1 MIFALQCRL
10 ATTEDKRALYALWQK
25 TFGDEPAVIDRFFQC
40 VTPNDIIVCG
50 ETGNPVSALYMPRVE
65 LRCGEKTLSAAYI
78 YAAATDTAYRGR
90 GLMTYLLQFAAE
102 NAQRQ
107 SLDGLYLVPAERTLF
122 DYYGARGFCT
132 TFFKKLVQY
141 SKSELKALCETP
153 ATALPIS
160 ASQFFKTREQALQ
173 EIWHPAYSQTI
184 LDFSLFLN
192 KQYGV
197 ETLLTDC
204 GYAVYET
211 EENTVQVTD
220 FCCESGK
227 EAALLGALLQKT
239 DAAKFAFSM
248 PVPRQIGSVPGKIVP
263 AGMWQPISALGKQ
276 TEMQN
281 AYIGITLG

>member
-1 MIFALQCRL
+1 MIALQCRL

-25 TFGDEPAVIDRFFQC
+25 TFGDEPAVIDRFFPC
-40 VTPNDIIVCG
+40 VTPNDIVVCG
-50 ETGNPVSALYMPRVE
+50 ENGNPVSALYMPRVK
-65 LRCGEKTLSAAYI
+65 LGCGEKTLSAAYI

-90 GLMTYLLQFAAE
+90 GLMTALLQFAAE

-107 SLDGLYLVPAERTLF
+107 SLDGLYLVPAEPTLF
-122 DYYGARGFCT
+122 DYYGARGFVT

-141 SKSELKALCETP
+141 SRSELKALCEN
-153 ATALPIS
+153 S
-160 ASQFFKTREQALQ
+160 ASVFPLSAPQFFTTREQALQ
-173 EIWHPAYSQTI
+173 EIWHPAYAETI

-192 KQYGV
+192 KKYGS

-220 FCCESGK
+220 FCCQSGK

-239 DAAKFAFSM
+239 NAVKYAFSM
-248 PVPRQIGSVPGKIVP
+248 PVPRQFGTASGKIVP
-263 AGMWQPISALGKQ
+263 AGMWQPLSKSAKQ
-276 TEMQN
+276 TEILN
-281 AYIGITLG
+281 GYIGITLG

>member
-1 MIFALQCRL
+1 MISLQCRL
-10 ATTEDKRALYALWQK
+10 ATTEDKRALYALWQN

-40 VTPNDIIVCG
+40 VTPNDIVVCG
-50 ETGNPVSALYMPRVE
+50 ENGNPVSALYMPRVE

-122 DYYGARGFCT
+122 DYYGARGFYT

-141 SKSELKALCETP
+141 SKSELKALCENP
-153 ATALPIS
+153 ATVLPIN
-160 ASQFFKTREQALQ
+160 AEQFFKAREQAL
-173 EIWHPAYSQTI
+173 IDVWHPAYSQTI

-211 EENTVQVTD
+211 EENAVQVTD
-220 FCCESGK
+220 FCCEKGK

-239 DAAKFAFSM
+239 DAAKFALSM

-263 AGMWQPISALGKQ
+263 AGMWQPISKSAQQ
-276 TEMQN
+276 TELKN
-281 AYIGITLG
+281 GYIGITLG

>member
-1 MIFALQCRL
+1 MIFAMQCRL

-40 VTPNDIIVCG
+40 VTPNEIVVCG
-50 ETGNPVSALYMPRVE
+50 ENGNPVSALYMPRVE

-90 GLMTYLLQFAAE
+90 GLMTQLLRFAAE

-211 EENTVQVTD
+211 EENAVQVTD
-220 FCCESGK
+220 FCCEKGK

-239 DAAKFAFSM
+239 DAAKFALSM
-248 PVPRQIGSVPGKIVP
+248 SVPRQIGSVPGKIVP
-263 AGMWQPISALGKQ
+263 AGMWQPLSKSAQQ
-276 TEMQN
+276 TELKN
-281 AYIGITLG
+281 GYIGITLG

>member
-1 MIFALQCRL
+1 MQCRL
-10 ATTEDKRALYALWQK
+10 ATTEDKTALYALWQN
-25 TFGDEPAVIDRFFQC
+25 TFGDEPAVIDSFFPC
-40 VTPNDIIVCG
+40 VTPNDIVVCG
-50 ETGNPVSALYMPRVE
+50 ENGNPVSALYMPRVE

-90 GLMTYLLQFAAE
+90 GLMTRLLQFAAE

-107 SLDGLYLVPAERTLF
+107 SLDGLFLVPAEQTLF
-122 DYYGARGFCT
+122 DYYGARGFVT
-132 TFFKKLVQY
+132 TFSKKLMQY
-141 SKSELKALCETP
+141 SRSALKALCENP
-153 ATALPIS
+153 AAVVPIS

-192 KQYGV
+192 RQYGS

-204 GYAVYET
+204 GYAVYES
-211 EENTVQVTD
+211 EENAVQVTD
-220 FCCESGK
+220 FCCQSGK
-227 EAALLGALLQKT
+227 EAALLGALLQKI
-239 DAAKFAFSM
+239 DAEKFAFSM
-248 PVPRQIGSVPGKIVP
+248 PVPRQFGTASGKIVP

-281 AYIGITLG
+281 GYIGITLG

>member
-1 MIFALQCRL
+1 MQCRL
-10 ATTEDKRALYALWQK
+10 ATTEDKTALYALWQN
-25 TFGDEPAVIDRFFQC
+25 TFGDEPAVIDRFFHC
-40 VTPNDIIVCG
+40 VTPNEIVVCG
-50 ETGNPVSALYMPRVE
+50 ENGSPVSALYMPRVE

-107 SLDGLYLVPAERTLF
+107 SLEGLYLVPAERTLF
-122 DYYGARGFCT
+122 DYYGARGFFT
-132 TFFKKLVQY
+132 TF
-141 SKSELKALCETP
+141 SKQSLQASREELKPLCENP
-153 ATALPIS
+153 AIALPIS
-160 ASQFFKTREQALQ
+160 ALQFFKTREQALQ

-192 KQYGV
+192 KQYGS

-211 EENTVQVTD
+211 EENAVQVTD
-220 FCCESGK
+220 FCCEKGK

-239 DAAKFAFSM
+239 DATKFAFSM
-248 PVPRQIGSVPGKIVP
+248 PVPRQFGTASGKVIP
-263 AGMWQPISALGKQ
+263 AGMWQPLSKTAKQ

-281 AYIGITLG
+281 GYIGITLG

>member
-1 MIFALQCRL
+1 MQCRL
-10 ATTEDKRALYALWQK
+10 ATTEDKTALYALWQK
-25 TFGDEPAVIDRFFQC
+25 TFGDEPAVIDRFFPC
-40 VTPNDIIVCG
+40 VTPNDIVVCG
-50 ETGNPVSALYMPRVE
+50 ENGNPVSALYMPRVA

-90 GLMTYLLQFAAE
+90 GLMTSLLQFAAE

-107 SLDGLYLVPAERTLF
+107 SLDGLYLVPAEQTLF
-122 DYYGARGFCT
+122 DYYGARGFVT
-132 TFFKKLVQY
+132 TFSKKLVQY
-141 SKSELKALCETP
+141 SRGTLKAICENP

-160 ASQFFKTREQALQ
+160 ASQFFKTREQALG

-192 KQYGV
+192 RQYGS

-211 EENTVQVTD
+211 EENAVQVTD
-220 FCCESGK
+220 FCCEKGK

-239 DAAKFAFSM
+239 DAEKFALSM
-248 PVPRQIGSVPGKIVP
+248 PVPRQIGSCPGKIVP
-263 AGMWQPISALGKQ
+263 AGMWQPLSKSAQQ
-276 TEMQN
+276 TELQN
-281 AYIGITLG
+281 GYIGITLG

>member
-1 MIFALQCRL
+1 MISLQCRL
-10 ATTEDKRALYALWQK
+10 ATTEDKRALYALWQN

-40 VTPNDIIVCG
+40 VTPNDIVVCG
-50 ETGNPVSALYMPRVE
+50 ENGNPVSALYMPRVE

-122 DYYGARGFCT
+122 DYYGARGFVT
-132 TFFKKLVQY
+132 TFSKKLVQY
-141 SKSELKALCETP
+141 SRSELKALCENP
-153 ATALPIS
+153 ATAL
-160 ASQFFKTREQALQ
+160 
-173 EIWHPAYSQTI
+173 
-184 LDFSLFLN
+184 
-192 KQYGV
+192 KQYGS

-211 EENTVQVTD
+211 QENAVQVTD
-220 FCCESGK
+220 FCCEEGK
-227 EAALLGALLQKT
+227 EAALLSALLQKT

-248 PVPRQIGSVPGKIVP
+248 PVPRQIGSVLGKIVP
-263 AGMWQPISALGKQ
+263 AGMWQPISKSAQQ
-276 TEMQN
+276 TELKN
-281 AYIGITLG
+281 GYIGITLG

>member
-1 MIFALQCRL
+1 MIFAVQCRL
-10 ATTEDKRALYALWQK
+10 ATIEDKTALYALWQK

-40 VTPNDIIVCG
+40 VTPNEIVVCG
-50 ETGNPVSALYMPRVE
+50 ENGNPVSALYMPRVE

-90 GLMTYLLQFAAE
+90 GLMTALLQFAAE

-122 DYYGARGFCT
+122 DYYGARGFVT
-132 TFFKKLVQY
+132 AFFKKLVQY
-141 SKSELKALCETP
+141 SKSELKALYENP
-153 ATALPIS
+153 ATVLPIS
-160 ASQFFKTREQALQ
+160 ASQFFKAREQALQ

-192 KQYGV
+192 KRYGV

-220 FCCESGK
+220 FCCEKGK

-239 DAAKFAFSM
+239 DAAKFALSM
-248 PVPRQIGSVPGKIVP
+248 PVPRQFGTASGKIVP
-263 AGMWQPISALGKQ
+263 AGMWQPLSKSAQQ
-276 TEMQN
+276 TELQN
-281 AYIGITLG
+281 GYIGITLG

>member
-1 MIFALQCRL
+1 MQCRL
-10 ATTEDKRALYALWQK
+10 ATIEDKTALYALWQK

-40 VTPNDIIVCG
+40 VTPNEIVVCG
-50 ETGNPVSALYMPRVE
+50 ENGNPVSALYMPRVE

-107 SLDGLYLVPAERTLF
+107 SLDGLYLFPAERTLF
-122 DYYGARGFCT
+122 DYYGARGFVT
-132 TFFKKLVQY
+132 AFFKKLVQY

-160 ASQFFKTREQALQ
+160 ASQFFKAREQALQ

-227 EAALLGALLQKT
+227 EAALLGVLLQKT
-239 DAAKFAFSM
+239 DAAKFALSM
-248 PVPRQIGSVPGKIVP
+248 PVPRQFGTASGKIIP
-263 AGMWQPISALGKQ
+263 AGMWQPLSKSAQQ
-276 TEMQN
+276 TELQN
-281 AYIGITLG
+281 GYIGITLG

>member
-1 MIFALQCRL
+1 MQCRL

-122 DYYGARGFCT
+122 DYYGARGFVT
-132 TFFKKLVQY
+132 AFFKKLVQY
-141 SKSELKALCETP
+141 SRSELKAICETP

-192 KQYGV
+192 KRYGS

-211 EENTVQVTD
+211 EENAVQVTD
-220 FCCESGK
+220 F
-227 EAALLGALLQKT
+227 
-239 DAAKFAFSM
+239 FFF
-248 PVPRQIGSVPGKIVP
+248 
-263 AGMWQPISALGKQ
+263 
-276 TEMQN
+276 
-281 AYIGITLG
+281 

>member
-1 MIFALQCRL
+1 MQCRL

-40 VTPNDIIVCG
+40 VTPNDIVVCG
-50 ETGNPVSALYMPRVE
+50 ENGNPVSALYMLRVE

-90 GLMTYLLQFAAE
+90 GLMTALLQFAAE

-107 SLDGLYLVPAERTLF
+107 SLDGLFLVPAERTLF
-122 DYYGARGFCT
+122 DYYGARGFVT
-132 TFFKKLVQY
+132 AFFKKLVQY
-141 SKSELKALCETP
+141 SRSELKAICENP
-153 ATALPIS
+153 ATALPAS
-160 ASQFFKTREQALQ
+160 ASQFFKAREQALQ

-227 EAALLGALLQKT
+227 EAALLGVLLQKT

-248 PVPRQIGSVPGKIVP
+248 PVARQFGTASGKIIP
-263 AGMWQPISALGKQ
+263 AGMWQPLSKTAKQ

-281 AYIGITLG
+281 GYIGITLG

>member
-1 MIFALQCRL
+1 MQCRL
-10 ATTEDKRALYALWQK
+10 ATTEDKRALYALWQN

-40 VTPNDIIVCG
+40 VTPNEIVVCG
-50 ETGNPVSALYMPRVE
+50 ENGSPVSALYMPRVE
-65 LRCGEKTLSAAYI
+65 LRCGKKTLSAAYI

-107 SLDGLYLVPAERTLF
+107 SLDGLYLVPAERTMF
-122 DYYGARGFCT
+122 DYYGARGFVIA
-132 TFFKKLVQY
+132 FFKKLVQY
-141 SKSELKALCETP
+141 SRSELKALCENP
-153 ATALPIS
+153 ATALPAS
-160 ASQFFKTREQALQ
+160 ALQFFKTREQALQ

-192 KQYGV
+192 KQYGS

-204 GYAVYET
+204 GYAVYES
-211 EENTVQVTD
+211 EENAVQVTD
-220 FCCESGK
+220 FCCEKGK

-239 DAAKFAFSM
+239 EAEKFAFSM
-248 PVPRQIGSVPGKIVP
+248 PVPRQIGSCPSKIVP
-263 AGMWQPISALGKQ
+263 AGMWRPLSKSAKQ

-281 AYIGITLG
+281 GYIGITLG